1 MTFIVIVAAL
11 LLDQVLRPLDRLRLH
26 PWFEAPLA
34 DWAERA
40 SAAPSAMQILAA
52 LAPSFILAFAVG
64 AIAWGLMAANFVL
77 GFIWAVLVLL
87 FCLGPRNLT
96 AGISA
101 YLKARAAGDAAG
113 ARRIAA
119 VLLGRVP
126 PRGVHQCGVAL
137 SETALVNAGDELF
150 TVLFWFVLLGPLGAA
165 LFRVA
170 DVIAMRAAVD
180 RPRSYYAQAA
190 NALKQV
196 MAWLPMHLLAL
207 TYAIASGFHAAGKDK
222 RDSEW
227 GAEAPFLERGA
238 AIVLQTGRHAIRAV
252 GAKSANEIELLH
264 AAVDLIWRGVV
275 IWLAVI
281 GIIVLLAWVF

>member
-26 PWFEAPLA
+26 PWYESALA
-34 DWAERA
+34 DWAERTSTA
-40 SAAPSAMQILAA
+40 PAALQFLAA
-52 LAPSFILAFAVG
+52 VVPCFALAFAAG

-96 AGISA
+96 AEISD

-119 VLLGRVP
+119 AILGRAP

-137 SETALVNAGDELF
+137 SEVGLLCAGDRLF
-150 TVLFWFVLLGPLGAA
+150 TVLFWFVLLGPLGAV
-165 LFRVA
+165 LFRA
-170 DVIAMRAAVD
+170 ANTIAVRAAVD
-180 RPRSYYAQAA
+180 RPRSGYARAA
-190 NALKQV
+190 GALRQV

-207 TYAIASGFHAAGKDK
+207 TYAIASGFHAARKDK
-222 RDSEW
+222 RDSEEE
-227 GAEAPFLERGA
+227 AETPFLERGA
-238 AIVLQTGRHAIRAV
+238 AIVVRIGRRAIHAVA
-252 GAKSANEIELLH
+252 AKEANEIELLH